1 MDACCN
7 NWWAATLV
15 STCLAMGCGPKNEP
29 ADRGDDASCGPGAD
43 ASTCSVDTY
52 QRDGEE
58 EETENDTRSET
69 DTPDAVNASLPY
81 AQSVVDFSPGEGAEF
96 GQDRF
101 PGVVLGPPKGRGKS
115 EGSLDVLS
123 LGAGGEI
130 TLAFG
135 DRAIEDG
142 EGADFI
148 VYENPI
154 IPYGGGP
161 EDVYA
166 ELGEV
171 SVSRDGETWKTFECD
186 TEPES
191 PGTWPGC
198 AGWNPVLEYDP
209 EKVNP
214 PKPGITGGDPF
225 DLAEVGLE
233 KARYVRIRDLD
244 EEGGGEKAGFDLDA
258 VGISNPVRE

>member
-1 MDACCN
+1 MDRCFN
-7 NWWAATLV
+7 KWWTATLV
-15 STCLAMGCGPKNEP
+15 CICLAMGCGAKDEP
-29 ADRGDDASCGPGAD
+29 ADRGGDASCGPGAD
-43 ASTCSVDTY
+43 TSICSADTY
-52 QRDGEE
+52 EPDLGEKDSA
-58 EETENDTRSET
+58 NDARSET
-69 DTPDAVNASLPY
+69 DAADAANASLPY
-81 AQSVVDFSPGEGAEF
+81 AQSVVDFSPGEGAGF

-101 PGVVLGPPKGRGKS
+101 PGIVLGPPKGRGKS

-148 VYENPI
+148 VYENPFYI
-154 IPYGGGP
+154 GGDP
-161 EDVYA
+161 EEVNQ

-198 AGWNPVLEYDP
+198 AGWNPVLEYDA

-214 PKPGITGGDPF
+214 PTAGITGGDPF

-233 KARYVRIRDLD
+233 KARYVRIRDLSQ
-244 EEGGGEKAGFDLDA
+244 EGGGQKAGFDLDA